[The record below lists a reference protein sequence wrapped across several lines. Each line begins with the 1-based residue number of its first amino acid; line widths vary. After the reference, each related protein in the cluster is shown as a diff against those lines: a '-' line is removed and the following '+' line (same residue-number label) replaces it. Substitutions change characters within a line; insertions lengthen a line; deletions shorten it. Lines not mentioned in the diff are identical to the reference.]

1 MTLDN
6 EYSEIFNLKPS
17 FKPCLVF
24 SQFSMFAQHWFF
36 VCEILCCCEFVL
48 EKREYFVTR
57 FMLFEKQIAK
67 KGAILG

>member
-1 MTLDN
+1 
-6 EYSEIFNLKPS
+6 
-17 FKPCLVF
+17 
-24 SQFSMFAQHWFF
+24 MFAQHWFF